1 MNYEG
6 ADDGVSLVEA
16 LNARPGFL
24 YDTGY
29 FMTEDRWEGKRQFPP
44 DDVQVG
50 MAYAAGRNLDQ
61 DLAHFRLGPSEFLE
75 DEGFSDLS

>member
-6 ADDGVSLVEA
+6 ADHGVSLVEA

-24 YDTGY
+24 NDTGY
-29 FMTEDRWEGKRQFPP
+29 FMAEDGWEGKRQFPLN
-44 DDVQVG
+44 DVQIG

-61 DLAHFRLGPSEFLE
+61 DLAHLRLGPFEFLE
-75 DEGFSDLS
+75 DEGFSDPS

>member
-6 ADDGVSLVEA
+6 ADHGVSLVEA
-16 LNARPGFL
+16 LNARPCFL
-24 YDTGY
+24 NDPGY
-29 FMTEDRWEGKRQFPP
+29 FMTEDGWEGKRQFPL

-50 MAYAAGRNLDQ
+50 MAYTAGRNLDQ
-61 DLAHFRLGPSEFLE
+61 DLAHLRLGPFEFLE